1 MRTTEEI
8 QRHLEFLEMPAPQ
21 MVGYVLKD
29 HANGDSWG
37 QIVVLFNG
45 GTAPQSVSL
54 PGAGWV
60 VVVDGE
66 RAGQEALWDCLLYT
80 SRCV

>member
-1 MRTTEEI
+1 M
-8 QRHLEFLEMPAPQ
+8 
-21 MVGYVLKD
+21 
-29 HANGDSWG
+29 
-37 QIVVLFNG
+37 VLFNG

-66 RAGQEALWDCLLYT
+66 RAGQEALWEVPGSEVSIPART
-80 SRCV
+80 SLVLVDGASFATGR